1 MDNTNNALPVAN
13 SATAALQEQAI
24 CVSAAFNFPV
34 RGKRL
39 AVAFSAA
46 VTYSDK
52 PTG

>member
-1 MDNTNNALPVAN
+1 MTTNTRTTTPDQPSTCPQDKAFRL
-13 SATAALQEQAI
+13 SA
-24 CVSAAFNFPV
+24 VFNLPV

-46 VTYSDK
+46 VTYGDK